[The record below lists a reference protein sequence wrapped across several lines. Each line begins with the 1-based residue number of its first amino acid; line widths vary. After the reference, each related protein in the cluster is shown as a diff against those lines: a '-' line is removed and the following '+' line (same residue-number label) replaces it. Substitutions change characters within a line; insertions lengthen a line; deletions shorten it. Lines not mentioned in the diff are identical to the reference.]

1 MGGVLDMD
9 ELNEKQLQF
18 CREFIIDLNATQAA
32 IRAGY
37 SANSA
42 SQQGSALLGNP
53 KVSVKIAELKQE
65 RCQETKITANWVLEQ
80 SKKSYEFNA
89 QEVFDNEGNPKM
101 VNAPAAGKFLELC
114 GKHVDVRAFDAKK
127 DQDDLESPSLSIS
140 FEVRESVNEV
150 KVTNAKPE

>member
-1 MGGVLDMD
+1 MGGVIDMD
-9 ELNEKQLQF
+9 ELNDKQLQF

-53 KVSVKIAELKQE
+53 KVAVKIAEFKQE

-114 GKHVDVRAFDAKK
+114 GKHVDVNAFTRDSSADDKPSSPVVIQFHNVTKDA
-127 DQDDLESPSLSIS
+127 D
-140 FEVRESVNEV
+140 
-150 KVTNAKPE
+150 